1 MNILFRV
8 DSSSKIGLG
17 HLTRCL
23 VLAEEYERDNIILFA
38 VQELKGNANQKIIKQ
53 GYKLVVLN
61 DNSTS
66 ELLKNIDK
74 FDIDMV
80 VFDHYHIND
89 KFEKIIKE
97 TASITILSLD
107 DTYEKHHCDILLNH
121 NIYANADSY
130 KGLVPDFCEVKCGSE
145 HTLIGKNF
153 RDVKIKERLN
163 DREVPAIF
171 VSFGGS
177 DANNIGLAVLK
188 LLSEFS
194 NILVT
199 LATTSSNQNIRKL
212 QKFTNQYNNMSICID
227 CNIAELMNS
236 SDLAIITPSVIVYEA
251 MYLKLPFLAVQTANN
266 QRYVSEYLAS
276 SGFLLGD
283 IRNMH
288 KTKRLIQ
295 ELLRR

>member
-107 DTYEKHHCDILLNH
+107 DTYEKQT
-121 NIYANADSY
+121 YQY
-130 KGLVPDFCEVKCGSE
+130 
-145 HTLIGKNF
+145 
-153 RDVKIKERLN
+153 
-163 DREVPAIF
+163 
-171 VSFGGS
+171 
-177 DANNIGLAVLK
+177 
-188 LLSEFS
+188 FS
-194 NILVT
+194 
-199 LATTSSNQNIRKL
+199 TT
-212 QKFTNQYNNMSICID
+212 
-227 CNIAELMNS
+227 
-236 SDLAIITPSVIVYEA
+236 
-251 MYLKLPFLAVQTANN
+251 
-266 QRYVSEYLAS
+266 
-276 SGFLLGD
+276 
-283 IRNMH
+283 H
-288 KTKRLIQ
+288 
-295 ELLRR
+295 